1 MFTIIP
7 SILTNN
13 PEEVHDVM
21 KKLNDVILPYG
32 FPLDRVQID
41 INDGS
46 FLEVKTIEPNLLFN
60 IETDLNIDFHLMTKE
75 PATWVEDCVRG
86 QADRIIGQV
95 EKMNDQIGFVGKV
108 SEVGCKVGLAVDIE
122 TSLDQL
128 DESIT
133 TSLDVILLMGYPAG
147 YGGQK
152 FNERVLEKVNT
163 LKEMREADPKPF
175 KICVDGGI
183 DLDNIKRVKMA
194 GADEVTIGKKLIGGD
209 VEANFEK
216 FIKALY

>member
-13 PEEVHDVM
+13 PEEVSGVI
-21 KKLNDVILPYG
+21 KSLNDVILPHG

-46 FLEVKTIEPNLLFN
+46 FLGVKTIEPLLLYD
-60 IETDLNIDFHLMTKE
+60 IETDLDIDFHLMTKE

-86 QADRIIGQV
+86 QADRIIGQI
-95 EKMNDQIGFVGKV
+95 EKMGDQISFVGKV
-108 SEVGCKVGLAVDIE
+108 SEVGAKVGLAVDIE
-122 TSLDQL
+122 TPLDQL
-128 DESIT
+128 DESIM
-133 TSLDVILLMGYPAG
+133 TSLDVILLMSYPAG

-152 FNERVLEKVNT
+152 FDEKVLEKIQC
-163 LKEMREADPKPF
+163 LKEMREIDAKPF

-183 DLDNIKRVKMA
+183 DFDNIKKVKMA
-194 GADEVTIGKKLIGGD
+194 GADEVTVGKRLIGGD
-209 VEANFEK
+209 IEANFEK

>member
-13 PEEVHDVM
+13 PEEVRDVM

-46 FLEVKTIEPNLLFN
+46 FLEVKTIEPLLLYD

-75 PATWVEDCVRG
+75 PASWVEDCVRG
-86 QADRIIGQV
+86 QADRIIGQI
-95 EKMNDQIGFVGKV
+95 EKMSDQIGFVGKV
-108 SEVGCKVGLAVDIE
+108 SEVGAKVGLAVDIE
-122 TSLDQL
+122 TPLDQL
-128 DESIT
+128 DESIM
-133 TSLDVILLMGYPAG
+133 TSLDVILLMSYPAG

-152 FNERVLEKVNT
+152 FEERVLEKIKD
-163 LKEMREADPKPF
+163 LREIRETDAK
-175 KICVDGGI
+175 
-183 DLDNIKRVKMA
+183 
-194 GADEVTIGKKLIGGD
+194 
-209 VEANFEK
+209 
-216 FIKALY
+216 